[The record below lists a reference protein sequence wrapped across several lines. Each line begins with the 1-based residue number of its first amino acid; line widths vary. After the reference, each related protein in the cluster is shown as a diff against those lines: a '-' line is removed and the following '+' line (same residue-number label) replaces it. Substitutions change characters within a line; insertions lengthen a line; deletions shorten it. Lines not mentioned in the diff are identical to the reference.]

1 MSKKINTI
9 TTLKTELDELLVQLN
24 QETDLD
30 QSITI
35 LEVANKKLALLKQA
49 IAAAK
54 LKLNKIILSD

>member
-9 TTLKTELDELLVQLN
+9 TILKSELDELLVQLN

-30 QSITI
+30 QSIAI